1 MTMTRPAAAAVTDL
15 TNADLAHYEAVLHE
29 QRGFRHQQVA
39 ELSARPDAT
48 GLAGGAGEVAEVLEH
63 AARHALGEI
72 DLALDRLRCGRFGR
86 CVDCGTAI
94 GRDRLDVLPSAA
106 RCTRCQHRVSGLQRR
121 RELR

>member
-29 QRGFRHQQVA
+29 QRGFRRQQLA
-39 ELSARPDAT
+39 DLSAGPDA
-48 GLAGGAGEVAEVLEH
+48 AGGAGEVAEVLEH

-72 DLALDRLRCGRFGR
+72 DLALDRLRCGRYGR